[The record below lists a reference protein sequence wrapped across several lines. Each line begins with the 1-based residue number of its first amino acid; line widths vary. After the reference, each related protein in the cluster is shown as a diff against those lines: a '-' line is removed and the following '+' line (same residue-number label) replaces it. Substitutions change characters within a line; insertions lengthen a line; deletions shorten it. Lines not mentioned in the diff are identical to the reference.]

1 MAYKLY
7 VGGLKNLRKTTL
19 LTDIVKDFTIEKE
32 TELSQLVGVDI
43 DNADFSLHVRNEDNL
58 VTLQFRHDNNDV
70 VTCSVH
76 NGNIQDLIVTE
87 EAGSN
92 VVNFH
97 DAKDVLES
105 LSNQFDLGYSLVL
118 NHYGEIIEKDY
129 DVLAAAEFK
138 QDLEDYEKR
147 LVSEICNCYSGD
159 INDVFFR
166 TLLRESDLAT
176 LQDDSIEL

>member
-1 MAYKLY
+1 M
-7 VGGLKNLRKTTL
+7 
-19 LTDIVKDFTIEKE
+19 
-32 TELSQLVGVDI
+32 SQLVGVDI

-70 VTCSVH
+70 VTCSVY

-87 EAGSN
+87 EDGSN

-118 NHYGEIIEKDY
+118 NHYGEIIE
-129 DVLAAAEFK
+129 
-138 QDLEDYEKR
+138 
-147 LVSEICNCYSGD
+147 
-159 INDVFFR
+159 R
-166 TLLRESDLAT
+166 TMMF
-176 LQDDSIEL
+176 